1 MARDEFKDYE
11 ELLKVFEDDSTAK
24 KPKEGAGNVSL
35 NSQVEHSQSERQ
47 KKIDNFKVNINSDS
61 TEKPARNPGVYFSNP
76 PKDIK
81 RDAQK
86 NKEMPAHQGNN
97 ADRFRVSAPPITQR
111 QNNLKAAKE
120 ARDKKR
126 SETFFGRL
134 LASENFSKLALM
146 LAIIIFSSVLICLY
160 GINCINDV
168 LAINTD
174 DVAIEVTISEKM
186 SDSEVINTLK
196 EKDLIHNSLFCKF
209 FVKLLDK
216 GGNYVSGVY
225 TLNPNMGI
233 ENMLAT
239 MQADVTLSET
249 VKLTFPEGW
258 TVDQIA
264 EKLEANKVCTASS
277 FLSTLEM
284 VDFSEEFDFVAAI
297 DNKELRFRM
306 LEGYMYPDTYEFY
319 VGENAASVVRRFLN
333 NFQNRWTTEYQTQAD
348 ALGVSIDEV
357 IVMASILQGEAA
369 TSSQMPEIS
378 SVLYNRLDKPS
389 VFPKIECDS
398 TEKYLLETIKPTLT
412 STTED
417 IQKYISYRDYYDTYS
432 DACIGL
438 PVGAIG
444 NPGDAAIRAALFP
457 ADTNYYYFRHDDD
470 GKIYYANSLSEH
482 EENGRK
488 IARSSAD

>member
-1 MARDEFKDYE
+1 MARDEFKDYD
-11 ELLKVFEDDSTAK
+11 ELLSKFEDDSTAK
-24 KPKEGAGNVSL
+24 KTNKNTEKKPL
-35 NSQVEHSQSERQ
+35 NTQVEQTKSERQ
-47 KKIDNFKVNINSDS
+47 KKIDSFKVNINSDS
-61 TEKPARNPGVYFSNP
+61 SEKPARNPGVYFSNP
-76 PKDIK
+76 PKDMK
-81 RDAQK
+81 KDAQK
-86 NKEMPAHQGNN
+86 SKDTPNRQRNN
-97 ADRFRVSAPPITQR
+97 SDRFRVSAPPITQK
-111 QNNLKAAKE
+111 QNELKAAKE
-120 ARDKKR
+120 AKSKKR
-126 SETFFGRL
+126 SETFFGKL
-134 LASENFSKLALM
+134 LSSKNFSKIALM
-146 LAIIIFSSVLICLY
+146 ISIIIFSSVLLCIY

-168 LAINTD
+168 LAIKTE

-196 EKDLIHNSLFCKF
+196 DKDLIHNSLFCKL
-209 FVKLLDK
+209 FVKILDK
-216 GGNYVSGVY
+216 GGDYVSGVY

-249 VKLTFPEGW
+249 IKLTFPEGW

-264 EKLEANKVCTASS
+264 EKLEANEVCTASS

-284 VDFSEEFDFVAAI
+284 VDFSEEYDFVAAI

-319 VGENAASVVRRFLN
+319 IGENAASVVRRFLD
-333 NFQNRWTTEYQTQAD
+333 NFKNRWTTEYQTQAET
-348 ALGVSIDEV
+348 LGVSIDEA
-357 IVMASILQGEAA
+357 IVMASILQAEAA
-369 TSSQMPEIS
+369 TSSQMPTIS

-417 IQKYISYRDYYDTYS
+417 IQKYISYRDNYDTYS
-432 DACIGL
+432 DACTGL

-444 NPGDAAIRAALFP
+444 NPGDSAIRAALFP
-457 ADTNYYYFRHDDD
+457 EDTNYYYFRHDDE
-470 GKIYYANSLSEH
+470 GNIYYANSLSEH
-482 EENGRK
+482 EANGRK

>member
-1 MARDEFKDYE
+1 MI
-11 ELLKVFEDDSTAK
+11 S
-24 KPKEGAGNVSL
+24 
-35 NSQVEHSQSERQ
+35 
-47 KKIDNFKVNINSDS
+47 
-61 TEKPARNPGVYFSNP
+61 
-76 PKDIK
+76 
-81 RDAQK
+81 
-86 NKEMPAHQGNN
+86 
-97 ADRFRVSAPPITQR
+97 
-111 QNNLKAAKE
+111 
-120 ARDKKR
+120 
-126 SETFFGRL
+126 
-134 LASENFSKLALM
+134 
-146 LAIIIFSSVLICLY
+146 IIIFSSVLLCIY

-168 LAINTD
+168 LAIKTE

-196 EKDLIHNSLFCKF
+196 DKDLIHNSLFCKL
-209 FVKLLDK
+209 FVKILDK
-216 GGNYVSGVY
+216 GGDYVSGVY

-249 VKLTFPEGW
+249 IKLTFPEGW

-264 EKLEANKVCTASS
+264 EKLEANEVCTASS

-284 VDFSEEFDFVAAI
+284 VDFSEEYDFVAAI

-319 VGENAASVVRRFLN
+319 IGENAASVVRRFLD
-333 NFQNRWTTEYQTQAD
+333 NFKNRWTTEYQTQAET
-348 ALGVSIDEV
+348 LGVSIDEA
-357 IVMASILQGEAA
+357 IVMASILQAEAA
-369 TSSQMPEIS
+369 TSSQMPTIS

-417 IQKYISYRDYYDTYS
+417 IQKYISYRDNYDTYS
-432 DACIGL
+432 DACTGL

-444 NPGDAAIRAALFP
+444 NPGDSAIRAALFP
-457 ADTNYYYFRHDDD
+457 EDTNYYYFRHDDE
-470 GKIYYANSLSEH
+470 GNIYYANSLSEH
-482 EENGRK
+482 EANGRK

>member
-1 MARDEFKDYE
+1 MARDDFKDYE
-11 ELLKVFEDDSTAK
+11 ELLKAFEDDSVAK
-24 KPKEGAGNVSL
+24 KPKNDAEKQSL
-35 NSQVEHSQSERQ
+35 NRQVEQTQSERQ
-47 KKIDNFKVNINSDS
+47 KKIDSFKVNIDSES

-81 RDAQK
+81 KDAQRS
-86 NKEMPAHQGNN
+86 KEAPNRQRNN
-97 ADRFRVSAPPITQR
+97 SDRFRVSAPPITQK
-111 QNNLKAAKE
+111 QNELKAAKE
-120 ARDKKR
+120 AKDKKR
-126 SETFFGRL
+126 SESFFGRIL
-134 LASENFSKLALM
+134 SSENFSKVALM
-146 LAIIIFSSVLICLY
+146 IAIIVFSSVLICIY

-168 LAINTD
+168 LAIKTE
-174 DVAIEVTISEKM
+174 DVTVEVTISEKM

-196 EKDLIHNSLFCKF
+196 DKDLIHNSLFCKL

-264 EKLEANKVCTASS
+264 EKLEANGVCTASS

-284 VDFSEEFDFVAAI
+284 VDFSEEYEFVAAI

-319 VGENAASVVRRFLN
+319 IGENAASVVRRFLN
-333 NFQNRWTTEYQTQAD
+333 NFQNRWTTEYQTQAE
-348 ALGVSIDEV
+348 ALGVSIDEA
-357 IVMASILQGEAA
+357 IVMASILQAEAA

-417 IQKYISYRDYYDTYS
+417 IQKYISYRDNYDTYS
-432 DACIGL
+432 DACTGL

-457 ADTNYYYFRHDDD
+457 ADTNYYYFRHDDE
-470 GKIYYANSLSEH
+470 GKIYYANSLAEH

-488 IARSSAD
+488 IARSSSD

>member
-24 KPKEGAGNVSL
+24 KPKEDAGNVSL

-61 TEKPARNPGVYFSNP
+61 TEKPSRNPGVYFSNP

-86 NKEMPAHQGNN
+86 NKEMPARQRNN

-111 QNNLKAAKE
+111 QNDLKAAKE
-120 ARDKKR
+120 AKAKKR

-146 LAIIIFSSVLICLY
+146 LAIIIFSSVLICIY

-186 SDSEVINTLK
+186 SDSEVISTLK
-196 EKDLIHNSLFCKF
+196 EKDLIHNSLFCKI

-389 VFPKIECDS
+389 VFRKIEC
-398 TEKYLLETIKPTLT
+398 E
-412 STTED
+412 
-417 IQKYISYRDYYDTYS
+417 
-432 DACIGL
+432 
-438 PVGAIG
+438 
-444 NPGDAAIRAALFP
+444 
-457 ADTNYYYFRHDDD
+457 
-470 GKIYYANSLSEH
+470 
-482 EENGRK
+482 
-488 IARSSAD
+488 SSQ

>member
-24 KPKEGAGNVSL
+24 KPKEDAGNVSL

-111 QNNLKAAKE
+111 QNDLKAAKE

-146 LAIIIFSSVLICLY
+146 LAIIIFSSVLICIY

-284 VDFSEEFDFVAAI
+284 VDFSEDFDFVAAI

-348 ALGVSIDEV
+348 DLGVSIDEA
-357 IVMASILQGEAA
+357 IVMASILQAEAA

-378 SVLYNRLDKPS
+378 SVLYNRLAKPS

-417 IQKYISYRDYYDTYS
+417 IQKYISYRDNYDTYS

>member
-24 KPKEGAGNVSL
+24 KPKEDAENVSL

-61 TEKPARNPGVYFSNP
+61 TEKPSRNPGVYFSNP

-81 RDAQK
+81 RDVQK
-86 NKEMPAHQGNN
+86 NKEMPARQGNN

-111 QNNLKAAKE
+111 QNALKAAKE

-126 SETFFGRL
+126 SDTFFGRL
-134 LASENFSKLALM
+134 LASENFSKIALM
-146 LAIIIFSSVLICLY
+146 LAIIIFSSVLICIY

-277 FLSTLEM
+277 FISTLEM

-319 VGENAASVVRRFLN
+319 VGENASSVVRRFLN

-348 ALGVSIDEV
+348 ALGVSIDEA
-357 IVMASILQGEAA
+357 IVMASILQAEAA

-378 SVLYNRLDKPS
+378 SVLYNRLAKPS

-417 IQKYISYRDYYDTYS
+417 IQKYISYRDNYDTYS
-432 DACIGL
+432 DACTGL
-438 PVGAIG
+438 PAGAIG
-444 NPGDAAIRAALFP
+444 NPGDAAIKAALFP

>member
-24 KPKEGAGNVSL
+24 KPKEDAGNVSL

-61 TEKPARNPGVYFSNP
+61 TEKPSRNPGVYFSNP

-86 NKEMPAHQGNN
+86 NKEMPARQRNN

-111 QNNLKAAKE
+111 QNDLKAAKE
-120 ARDKKR
+120 AKAKKR

-146 LAIIIFSSVLICLY
+146 LAVIIFSSVLICIY

-196 EKDLIHNSLFCKF
+196 DKDLIHNSLFCKI

-357 IVMASILQGEAA
+357 IVMASIL
-369 TSSQMPEIS
+369 
-378 SVLYNRLDKPS
+378 
-389 VFPKIECDS
+389 
-398 TEKYLLETIKPTLT
+398 
-412 STTED
+412 
-417 IQKYISYRDYYDTYS
+417 
-432 DACIGL
+432 
-438 PVGAIG
+438 
-444 NPGDAAIRAALFP
+444 
-457 ADTNYYYFRHDDD
+457 
-470 GKIYYANSLSEH
+470 
-482 EENGRK
+482 
-488 IARSSAD
+488 

>member
-24 KPKEGAGNVSL
+24 KPKEDAGNDSL

-61 TEKPARNPGVYFSNP
+61 TEKPSRNPGVYFSNP

-86 NKEMPAHQGNN
+86 NKEMPARQRNN

-111 QNNLKAAKE
+111 QNDLKAAKE
-120 ARDKKR
+120 AKAKKR

-146 LAIIIFSSVLICLY
+146 LAIIIFSSVLICIY

-196 EKDLIHNSLFCKF
+196 DKDLIHNSLFCKI

-357 IVMASILQGEAA
+357 IVMASILQAEAA

-389 VFPKIECDS
+389 VFPKLECDS

-417 IQKYISYRDYYDTYS
+417 IQKYISYRDNYDTYS
-432 DACIGL
+432 DACAGL